1 MSDTLNLFVHGVP
14 APKGSKRAFV
24 VKGKPVLVESNKR
37 VWEWQHWVRQQILI
51 YRLHGTFEGPV
62 HVSLVFCFRRPKS
75 AKKRRWPHVKPDIDK
90 LCRTVLDA
98 LVGADAIRDD
108 AQVVRLF
115 ATKKYDD
122 TPGCAISV
130 ERLDG

>member
-1 MSDTLNLFVHGVP
+1 MGNTLNLFVHGDP
-14 APKGSKRAFV
+14 KPKGSKRAFV

-51 YRLHGTFEGPV
+51 HRLHETYEGPV
-62 HVSLVFCFRRPKS
+62 SVSLVFCFRRPKS
-75 AKKRRWPHVKPDIDK
+75 AKKRHYPHVKPDIDK

-98 LVGADAIRDD
+98 LVGADAILDD
-108 AQVVRLF
+108 AQVVYLV
-115 ATKKYDD
+115 AKKKYDD
-122 TPGCAISV
+122 TPGCAIHV